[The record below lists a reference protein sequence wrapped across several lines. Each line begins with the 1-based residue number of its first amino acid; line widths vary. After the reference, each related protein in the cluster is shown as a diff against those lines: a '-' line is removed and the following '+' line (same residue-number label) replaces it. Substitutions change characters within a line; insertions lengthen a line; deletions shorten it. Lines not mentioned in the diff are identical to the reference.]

1 MWEEI
6 TKMEKYE
13 AIEIEIIEFDEED
26 IIVASGQEKNEL
38 PFVPKQGLNANGFIE
53 PFKPF
58 GEGK

>member
-1 MWEEI
+1 
-6 TKMEKYE
+6 MEKYE

-26 IIVASGQEKNEL
+26 IIVASGQDKDEM